1 MLFFVY
7 KHTKNIQ
14 IYKYTHY
21 KQVFLL
27 IDGHHGV
34 VGPDNYI
41 PVHIPGELNVIHI
54 PAGNDPNNLIKVKRN
69 GVQGLDNRVFRG
81 TRHNTAVGLYSG
93 RHVAVVKLVLI

>member
-1 MLFFVY
+1 
-7 KHTKNIQ
+7 
-14 IYKYTHY
+14 
-21 KQVFLL
+21 VFLL

-69 GVQGLDNRVFRG
+69 GVQGLDNRVFRDLG
-81 TRHNTAVGLYSG
+81 RITAIVLSC

>member
-1 MLFFVY
+1 M
-7 KHTKNIQ
+7 
-14 IYKYTHY
+14 
-21 KQVFLL
+21 FLL

-69 GVQGLDNRVFRG
+69 GVQGLHNRVFRG

-93 RHVAVVKLVLI
+93 RHVAVVKLDLI

>member
-1 MLFFVY
+1 M
-7 KHTKNIQ
+7 
-14 IYKYTHY
+14 
-21 KQVFLL
+21 FLL

-69 GVQGLDNRVFRG
+69 GVQGLHNRVFRDLG
-81 TRHNTAVGLYSG
+81 RITAIVLSCRHA
-93 RHVAVVKLVLI
+93 AVVKLVLI